1 MDLMPLI
8 ITLLMIVFAAAIQI
22 GLLVIVVL
30 IIKRVWKGN
39 PDKNGTGKPVSPD
52 ENGMEKPTRS
62 KFKIALMIYAGL
74 WMVALIFRCTGPFIE
89 DLGFVIPRILFVIFK
104 VVPLIVIVATTPIII
119 IWAIIKGIKTLF

>member
-30 IIKRVWKGN
+30 IIKRVWKGK
-39 PDKNGTGKPVSPD
+39 PDKNGTEKTVNLN
-52 ENGMEKPTRS
+52 ENGVEKPTRS

-74 WMVALIFRCTGPFIE
+74 WMVVLIFLCVGPFIE
-89 DLGFVIPRILFVIFK
+89 NLGFVMPRILFVIFK
-104 VVPLIVIVATTPIII
+104 VIPLIVLVATTPIII
-119 IWAIIKGIKTLF
+119 IWAIIKGIKALF